1 MNARESFTPGP
12 WSFNDDDGLA
22 PWSYALNIMAADG
35 SWLASTTRGFEGNG
49 EDSNSA
55 AYANAHLIVAA
66 PELYKTLESI
76 LAEDNPNLI
85 ELSNRL
91 EAGRAALRKA
101 RGEPA

>member
-1 MNARESFTPGP
+1 MVERESFTPGP
-12 WSFNDDDGLA
+12 WSQDGDLIFA
-22 PWSYALNIMAADG
+22 PSKGRRVGRVAIVSLGYKDSETYRANLN
-35 SWLASTTRGFEGNG
+35 
-49 EDSNSA
+49 
-55 AYANAHLIVAA
+55 LIAAA